1 MDGED
6 GTSRGT
12 FCRFVVLGGVV
23 DEFIVTEGVAPYR
36 LYVSVFCFR

>member
-1 MDGED
+1 MVPPEA
-6 GTSRGT
+6 
-12 FCRFVVLGGVV
+12 RFVDLLYWEGVV